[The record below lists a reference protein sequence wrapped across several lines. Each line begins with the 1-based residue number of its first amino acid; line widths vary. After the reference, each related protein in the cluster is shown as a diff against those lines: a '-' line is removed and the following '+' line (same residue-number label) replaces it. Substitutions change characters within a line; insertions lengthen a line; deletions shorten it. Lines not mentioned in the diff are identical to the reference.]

1 MLAAFSE
8 RQCLTPSHLSVS
20 SSRSSNR
27 ACRFPA
33 LGLQTRSCIHPRK
46 ARPRLHKA
54 NQTVGVIQIL
64 IREIYRFPALRLVF
78 PLLTPIP
85 LIVGE
90 EACASEAILPV
101 ETTIAAPDQIGV
113 TRKCRSRLL
122 RALATKLSPLG
133 QRHSGLSISPASK
146 KQRCWSTV
154 GPNGSKV
161 PRNSERQCA

>member
-90 EACASEAILPV
+90 KALRKRGDLAGRGDYRRTRSDRRHKKMSVSAI
-101 ETTIAAPDQIGV
+101 T
-113 TRKCRSRLL
+113 S
-122 RALATKLSPLG
+122 
-133 QRHSGLSISPASK
+133 
-146 KQRCWSTV
+146 
-154 GPNGSKV
+154 
-161 PRNSERQCA
+161 PRNQIKPARSKT

>member
-64 IREIYRFPALRLVF
+64 IREIYRIPALRLVF

-90 EACASEAILPV
+90 EALRKRGDLADRGDYRRTRSDRRHKKMSVSAI
-101 ETTIAAPDQIGV
+101 T
-113 TRKCRSRLL
+113 S
-122 RALATKLSPLG
+122 
-133 QRHSGLSISPASK
+133 
-146 KQRCWSTV
+146 
-154 GPNGSKV
+154 
-161 PRNSERQCA
+161 PRNQIKPARSKT